1 MEEKLLFRLEEF
13 IDAPI
18 EVVFDYVDDDEK
30 IKLWNDYMI
39 ENIYENET
47 KKNTPGSKF
56 ISVQQFGRKKIS
68 VEVELLEFEPPNK
81 IIMVSDS
88 KEGTS
93 YTRYFL
99 TREYDGTRLVMESS
113 IIPKNTYYR
122 ILTKLFGGLGKYVY
136 EEQIQALK
144 DYVELRDFED

>member
-13 IDAPI
+13 IYAPI

-30 IKLWNDYMI
+30 IKLWNDYFI
-39 ENIYENET
+39 ENLYENER
-47 KKNTPGSKF
+47 KINSPGSKF
-56 ISVQQFGRKKIS
+56 ISVQKFGKKEIS
-68 VEVELLEFEPPNK
+68 VEVELLEYEEPHK
-81 IIMVSDS
+81 IIMVSHS

-99 TREYDGTRLVMESS
+99 SEEDGGTKLVMESTM
-113 IIPKNTYYR
+113 IPKNTYYR
-122 ILTKLFGGLGKYVY
+122 MITKLFGGLGKFVY

-144 DYVELRDFED
+144 NYIEMRDYED

>member
-1 MEEKLLFRLEEF
+1 MEEKLLFRLEE
-13 IDAPI
+13 IIYAPI
-18 EVVFDYVDDDEK
+18 EVVFDFVDDDDK
-30 IKLWNDYMI
+30 IKRWNDYFI

-47 KKNTPGSKF
+47 KKNIPGTKF
-56 ISVQQFGRKKIS
+56 ISVQQYGKKTIS
-68 VEVELLEFEPPNK
+68 VEVELLEYEAPNK
-81 IIMVSDS
+81 IIMVSNS

-99 TREYDGTRLVMESS
+99 SREYDGTKLIMESS

-136 EEQIQALK
+136 EEQIHALK
-144 DYVELRDFED
+144 NYIEMRDFD